1 MSRKRHA
8 AGVRPRAPHR
18 LTGTETA
25 VIIVIILT
33 STALAWGG
41 MDPNIVLQLLASVLL
56 ISVASVITLR
66 FGRRVPLPLPQ
77 V

>member
-8 AGVRPRAPHR
+8 AGGRTPAPHR

-25 VIIVIILT
+25 VIIVIVLT
-33 STALAWGG
+33 SVALAWGG
-41 MDPNIVLQLLASVLL
+41 MDPGTVQLFAGAGL
-56 ISVASVITLR
+56 IAVGAVVTLR
-66 FGRRVPLPLPQ
+66 FGRRVPLSLPI

>member
-8 AGVRPRAPHR
+8 AGGRTPAPHR

-25 VIIVIILT
+25 VIIIVLT
-33 STALAWGG
+33 SVALAWGG
-41 MDPNIVLQLLASVLL
+41 MDPGTVLRLLAGAGL
-56 ISVASVITLR
+56 IAVGAVVTLR
-66 FGRRVPLPLPQ
+66 FGRRAPLPLPI

>member
-8 AGVRPRAPHR
+8 AGGRTPAPHR

-25 VIIVIILT
+25 VIIVIVLT
-33 STALAWGG
+33 SVALAWGG
-41 MDPNIVLQLLASVLL
+41 MDLGTVLRLLAGAGL
-56 ISVASVITLR
+56 IAVGAVVTLR
-66 FGRRVPLPLPQ
+66 FGRRVPLPLPM

>member
-1 MSRKRHA
+1 MSRRRHA
-8 AGVRPRAPHR
+8 AGVRLPAPHR

-41 MDPNIVLQLLASVLL
+41 MDPNILVQLLASVLL
-56 ISVASVITLR
+56 LSVGSVVTLR
-66 FGRRVPLPLPQ
+66 FVRRAPLPLSR

>member
-8 AGVRPRAPHR
+8 AGARTPVPHR

-25 VIIVIILT
+25 VIIVIVLT
-33 STALAWGG
+33 SAVLVWGG
-41 MDPNIVLQLLASVLL
+41 MEPDTVLQLLAGVIL
-56 ISVASVITLR
+56 ISVGSVVTLR
-66 FGRRVPLPLPQ
+66 FGRRVPLALPR